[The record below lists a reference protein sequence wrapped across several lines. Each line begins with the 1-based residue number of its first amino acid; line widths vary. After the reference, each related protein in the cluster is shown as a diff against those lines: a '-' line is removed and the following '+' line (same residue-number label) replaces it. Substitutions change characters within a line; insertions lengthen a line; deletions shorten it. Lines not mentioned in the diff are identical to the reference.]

1 VEEKAKQA
9 QAYIET
15 FRIELNAVTHAAGYE
30 HPGQF
35 TPHDV
40 EVSAGPGIF
49 KSLHEIYG
57 YNKKQYAPNMEPVFK
72 EAESHGHRSPR
83 DK

>member
-1 VEEKAKQA
+1 M
-9 QAYIET
+9 
-15 FRIELNAVTHAAGYE
+15 THAAGYE

-49 KSLHEIYG
+49 KSLYELYG
-57 YNKKQYAPNMEPVFK
+57 YDKRQFAPGKAPVFK
-72 EAESHGHRSPR
+72 TKDRTGPPVAVART
-83 DK
+83 

>member
-1 VEEKAKQA
+1 
-9 QAYIET
+9 
-15 FRIELNAVTHAAGYE
+15 LNAVTHAAGYE

-49 KSLHEIYG
+49 KSLYEIYG
-57 YNKKQYAPNMEPVFK
+57 YNKKQYLPHREPVFK
-72 EAESHGHRSPR
+72 EAESHGRRPPATTEPPIPPDSASASSG
-83 DK
+83 